1 MESLTALYHITP
13 ENLALRRRFIGL
25 DGDVITLLGSLR
37 PWAHEVADD
46 IAAELTEHAF
56 GFSAAA
62 EFFEGYVV
70 GKGITLAALR
80 SGWHAAQVGHWNA
93 IFAEPGARQPFG
105 VDYFEAL
112 LRVGAIHNKIDLPL
126 KWFLGTYP
134 AYLDAVRHAL
144 HQTPPEI
151 AGAEAKA
158 SGWRRRREP
167 EVDLNMVADAERAIR
182 IVFNYDQQA
191 ITDAFYFDTFA
202 TLGVNLTEIRSQGSK
217 HDLSDRG
224 PELKATVNESLHLF
238 IDSSQSMHEVFSQVR
253 DTVEQTSHA
262 MNGIAEASSEV
273 ARGAEQQAAMLQRNR
288 ELSDEASEATARARD
303 LGELGARAVGS
314 TNDVMQRVR
323 VSGLEAQA
331 GIEELAQKS
340 GQIGGILDTITGIAD
355 QTNLLALNAA
365 IEAAR
370 AGEHGRG
377 FAVVAEE
384 VRRLAEQSG
393 DSATSIGQLIAEI
406 QQGINGV
413 VGLVKQAAVL
423 ADEGVESTERAQQA
437 FVEIGDAIAG
447 ISERVAGMA
456 DTSVE
461 IASVAEQSSAAA
473 QEMSSATQE
482 TSSQSLEVT
491 VSLSELARTADRVLE
506 ASTRFSLTEAG
517 MPGPEGPGRQR

>member
-1 MESLTALYHITP
+1 MDSLAALYHITP

-25 DGDVITLLGSLR
+25 DADVTALLDSLR
-37 PWAHEVADD
+37 SWADEVADD

-56 GFSAAA
+56 SFPATAD
-62 EFFEGYVV
+62 FFTSYVE
-70 GKGITLAALR
+70 GKGISLAALR
-80 SGWHAAQVGHWNA
+80 KSWHGAQAGHWRA
-93 IFAEPGARQPFG
+93 IFAEPGNAHPFG
-105 VDYFEAL
+105 TDYFETL
-112 LRVGAIHNKIDLPL
+112 LRVGTLHNQINLPL

-134 AYLDAVRHAL
+134 TYLDAVRHAL
-144 HQTPPEI
+144 RETPPQI
-151 AGAEAKA
+151 AQVKA
-158 SGWRRRREP
+158 PGWRRRREP
-167 EVDLNMVADAERAIR
+167 EVDVAVLGDAERAIQ

-202 TLGVNLTEIRSQGSK
+202 TLGINLGEIQPRARN

-238 IDSSQSMHEVFSQVR
+238 IDSSQSMHEVFSHVR

-288 ELSDEASEATARARD
+288 ELSDEAAEVTARARE
-303 LGELGARAVGS
+303 LGEFGAQAAGS

-323 VSGLEAQA
+323 VSGQEAQA
-331 GIEELAQKS
+331 GIEELARKS

-355 QTNLLALNAA
+355 QTNLRALNAA

-393 DSATSIGQLIAEI
+393 GSATSIADLIQEI
-406 QQGINGV
+406 QQGIDAV
-413 VGLVKQAAVL
+413 VGLV
-423 ADEGVESTERAQQA
+423 QQ
-437 FVEIGDAIAG
+437 
-447 ISERVAGMA
+447 
-456 DTSVE
+456 
-461 IASVAEQSSAAA
+461 
-473 QEMSSATQE
+473 
-482 TSSQSLEVT
+482 
-491 VSLSELARTADRVLE
+491 
-506 ASTRFSLTEAG
+506 
-517 MPGPEGPGRQR
+517 

>member
-1 MESLTALYHITP
+1 MESLAALYHITP
-13 ENLALRRRFIGL
+13 ENLALRRRFVGL
-25 DGDVITLLGSLR
+25 DADVIALLGRLA
-37 PWAHEVADD
+37 PWADEVADA
-46 IAAELTEHAF
+46 IAGELTEHTFAF
-56 GFSAAA
+56 PPAAD
-62 EFFEGYVV
+62 FFQAYVAS
-70 GKGITLAALR
+70 KGITLGAMR
-80 SGWHAAQVGHWNA
+80 KGWHAAQVGHWRA
-93 IFAEPGARQPFG
+93 IFAEAAKPQPFG
-105 VDYFEAL
+105 IAYFEGL
-112 LRVGAIHNKIDLPL
+112 LRVGALHNQINLPL

-134 AYLDAVRHAL
+134 KYQDAVSHAL
-144 HQTPPEI
+144 RSTPPQL
-151 AGAEAKA
+151 AGSEAKA
-158 SGWRRRREP
+158 SGWLRRREP
-167 EVDLNMVADAERAIR
+167 AVDHELVAGAERAIR

-202 TLGVNLTEIRSQGSK
+202 TLGVNLSEIEPRDRRQ
-217 HDLSDRG
+217 DLSDQS
-224 PELKATVNESLHLF
+224 PELKATVNQSLHLF

-253 DTVEQTSHA
+253 DTVEQASHA

-273 ARGAEQQAAMLQRNR
+273 ARGAEQQATMLQRNR
-288 ELSDEASEATARARD
+288 ELSDETADATARARE
-303 LGELGARAVGS
+303 LGELGAQAAGS
-314 TNDVMQRVR
+314 TNAAMERVR
-323 VSGLEAQA
+323 ISGQEAQA
-331 GIEELAQKS
+331 GIEELARKS

-393 DSATSIGQLIAEI
+393 DSATSIADLIQEI

-413 VGLVKQAAVL
+413 VGLVQQAAAV
-423 ADEGVESTERAQQA
+423 AEEGVGSSERAQQA
-437 FVEIGDAIAG
+437 FVEIGEAIGG
-447 ISERVAGMA
+447 IAERVAGMA

-482 TSSQSLEVT
+482 TSAQSQEVT

-506 ASTRFSLTEAG
+506 ASTRFRLTENG
-517 MPGPEGPGRQR
+517 MPGPAGPGR

>member
-1 MESLTALYHITP
+1 MESLAGLYHITP

-25 DGDVITLLGSLR
+25 DADVIALLGSLR
-37 PWAHEVADD
+37 PWADEVADD
-46 IAAELTEHAF
+46 VAAELTEHAF
-56 GFSAAA
+56 GFSATS
-62 EFFEGYVV
+62 EFFDGYVA
-70 GKGITLAALR
+70 GKGVSLAALR
-80 SGWHAAQVGHWNA
+80 TGWHAAQKGHWHA
-93 IFAEPGARQPFG
+93 IFAEPGKAQPFG
-105 VDYFEAL
+105 ADYFEGL
-112 LRVGAIHNKIDLPL
+112 LRVGALHNQIDLPL

-134 AYLDAVRHAL
+134 KYIDAVRHAL
-144 HQTPPEI
+144 RRTPPQV
-151 AGAEAKA
+151 AGIEPTT

-167 EVDLNMVADAERAIR
+167 AVDLNLLADAERAIQ

-202 TLGVNLTEIRSQGSK
+202 TLGVNLSEIQSRASK

-253 DTVEQTSHA
+253 ESVEQTSHA

-273 ARGAEQQAAMLQRNR
+273 ARGAEQQATMLQRNR
-288 ELSDEASEATARARD
+288 ELSDGATEATARALE
-303 LGELGARAVGS
+303 LGELGAQAVGS

-323 VSGLEAQA
+323 VSGQEAQA
-331 GIEELAQKS
+331 GIEELARKS
-340 GQIGGILDTITGIAD
+340 GEIGGILDTITGIAD

-370 AGEHGRG
+370 AGDHGRG

-393 DSATSIGQLIAEI
+393 DSATSIGGLIQEI
-406 QQGINGV
+406 QQGIDTV
-413 VGLVKQAAVL
+413 VGLVGQAAHL
-423 ADEGVESTERAQQA
+423 ADEGVESSERAQQA
-437 FVEIGDAIAG
+437 FVEIGEAIAG

-456 DTSVE
+456 GTSGE
-461 IASVAEQSSAAA
+461 IAAVAEQSSAAA

-482 TSSQSLEVT
+482 TSAQSQEVS
-491 VSLSELARTADRVLE
+491 VSLGELARTADRVLQ
-506 ASTRFSLTEAG
+506 ASTRFRLTEAG
-517 MPGPEGPGRQR
+517 MPGPEGPGR

>member
-1 MESLTALYHITP
+1 MDSLAALYHITP

-25 DGDVITLLGSLR
+25 DADVIALLDSLR
-37 PWAHEVADD
+37 PWADEVADD

-56 GFSAAA
+56 AFPATA
-62 EFFEGYVV
+62 EFFDAYVAA
-70 GKGITLAALR
+70 KGISVGALR
-80 SGWHAAQVGHWNA
+80 KGWHAAQAGHWRA
-93 IFAEPGARQPFG
+93 IFAEPGTAQPFG
-105 VDYFEAL
+105 TEYFEGL
-112 LRVGAIHNKIDLPL
+112 LRVGALHNQIDLPL

-134 AYLDAVRHAL
+134 MYLDAVVHAL
-144 HQTPPEI
+144 RNTPPVI
-151 AGAEAKA
+151 ARSEANGPA
-158 SGWRRRREP
+158 WRRRREAAP
-167 EVDLNMVADAERAIR
+167 DPAVLADAERAIR
-182 IVFNYDQQA
+182 IVFNFDQQA

-202 TLGVNLTEIRSQGSK
+202 TLGVNLSEIQSRSSK

-253 DTVEQTSHA
+253 DSVEQTSHA

-288 ELSDEASEATARARD
+288 ELSDETSEATARARE
-303 LGELGARAVGS
+303 LGELGAQAVGS

-323 VSGLEAQA
+323 VSGQEAQA
-331 GIEELAQKS
+331 GIEELARKS

-370 AGEHGRG
+370 AGDHGRG

-393 DSATSIGQLIAEI
+393 GSATSIAQLIQEI
-406 QQGINGV
+406 QQGIDAV
-413 VGLVKQAAVL
+413 VSLVQQGAQL
-423 ADEGVESTERAQQA
+423 ADEGVESSERAQQA

-456 DTSVE
+456 GTSIE

-482 TSSQSLEVT
+482 TSAQSQEVS
-491 VSLSELARTADRVLE
+491 VSLGELARTADRVLQ

-517 MPGPEGPGRQR
+517 MPGPDGPGR

>member
-1 MESLTALYHITP
+1 MESLAGLYHITP

-25 DGDVITLLGSLR
+25 DADVIALLGSLR
-37 PWAHEVADD
+37 PWADEVADTV
-46 IAAELTEHAF
+46 AAALTEHAF
-56 GFSAAA
+56 AFPATAD
-62 EFFEGYVV
+62 FFNAYVTR
-70 GKGITLAALR
+70 KGISLAAMR
-80 SGWHAAQVGHWNA
+80 KGWHAAQVGHWRA
-93 IFAEPGARQPFG
+93 IFAEPGKAHPFG
-105 VDYFEAL
+105 AEYFEAL
-112 LRVGAIHNKIDLPL
+112 LRVGALHNQIDLPL
-126 KWFLGTYP
+126 KWFLGAYP
-134 AYLDAVRHAL
+134 RYLDAVHHAL
-144 HQTPPEI
+144 HTTPPQI
-151 AGAEAKA
+151 AGTQPKA
-158 SGWRRRREP
+158 SSWRRRREP
-167 EVDLNMVADAERAIR
+167 AVDHAALADAERAIR

-202 TLGVNLTEIRSQGSK
+202 TLGVTLSEIPARTRAQ
-217 HDLSDRG
+217 DLSDRG

-253 DTVEQTSHA
+253 DTVEQASHA

-288 ELSDEASEATARARD
+288 ELSDQTAAATARALE
-303 LGELGARAVGS
+303 LGELGNEAVGS
-314 TNDVMQRVR
+314 TNGVMHRVR
-323 VSGLEAQA
+323 ISGQEAQA
-331 GIEELAQKS
+331 GIEELARKS

-393 DSATSIGQLIAEI
+393 DSATSIAGLIQEI
-406 QQGINGV
+406 QHGINAV
-413 VGLVKQAAVL
+413 VGQVQHAAHL
-423 ADEGVESTERAQQA
+423 ADEGVESSERAQQA
-437 FVEIGDAIAG
+437 FVDIGEAIAG

-456 DTSVE
+456 NTSIE
-461 IASVAEQSSAAA
+461 IAAVAEQSSAAA

-482 TSSQSLEVT
+482 TSAQSQEVS
-491 VSLSELARTADRVLE
+491 VSLGELALTASRVLE

-517 MPGPEGPGRQR
+517 MPGHDRAGR

>member
-1 MESLTALYHITP
+1 MDSLAGLYHITP

-25 DGDVITLLGSLR
+25 DADVIALLSSLR
-37 PWAHEVADD
+37 PWADEVADGV
-46 IAAELTEHAF
+46 AAELTDHAF
-56 GFSAAA
+56 AFPATAG
-62 EFFEGYVV
+62 FFEAYVNS
-70 GKGITLAALR
+70 KGLSLPALR
-80 SGWHAAQVGHWNA
+80 KGWHAAQVSHWRA
-93 IFAEPGARQPFG
+93 IFAEPGTAQPFG
-105 VDYFEAL
+105 TDYFEAL
-112 LRVGAIHNKIDLPL
+112 LRVGTLHNQIDLPL

-134 AYLDAVRHAL
+134 TYLDSVRRAL
-144 HQTPPEI
+144 QQTPPHI
-151 AGAEAKA
+151 AEVKA
-158 SGWRRRREP
+158 SGWRRRREVS
-167 EVDLNMVADAERAIR
+167 VDAGVLADAERAIR
-182 IVFNYDQQA
+182 IVFNFDQQA

-202 TLGVNLTEIRSQGSK
+202 TLGVNLSEIQARTPK

-238 IDSSQSMHEVFSQVR
+238 IDSSQSMHEVFSSVR

-288 ELSDEASEATARARD
+288 ELSDEAADATARARE
-303 LGELGARAVGS
+303 LGELGAQAARS
-314 TNDVMQRVR
+314 TNDAMQRVR
-323 VSGLEAQA
+323 VSGQEAQA
-331 GIEELAQKS
+331 GIEELARKS
-340 GQIGGILDTITGIAD
+340 GQIGGILDTITGLAD

-393 DSATSIGQLIAEI
+393 DSATSIAGLIQEI
-406 QQGINGV
+406 QQGIDAV
-413 VGLVKQAAVL
+413 VGLVQQAAHL
-423 ADEGVESTERAQQA
+423 ADEGVESSERAQQA
-437 FVEIGDAIAG
+437 FVQIGDAIVG

-482 TSSQSLEVT
+482 TSSQSQEVT
-491 VSLSELARTADRVLE
+491 VSLAELARTADRVLQ
-506 ASTRFSLTEAG
+506 ASTRFSLTENG
-517 MPGPEGPGRQR
+517 MPGPQGPGR

>member
-1 MESLTALYHITP
+1 
-13 ENLALRRRFIGL
+13 
-25 DGDVITLLGSLR
+25 
-37 PWAHEVADD
+37 
-46 IAAELTEHAF
+46 
-56 GFSAAA
+56 
-62 EFFEGYVV
+62 
-70 GKGITLAALR
+70 
-80 SGWHAAQVGHWNA
+80 
-93 IFAEPGARQPFG
+93 
-105 VDYFEAL
+105 
-112 LRVGAIHNKIDLPL
+112 
-126 KWFLGTYP
+126 
-134 AYLDAVRHAL
+134 
-144 HQTPPEI
+144 
-151 AGAEAKA
+151 
-158 SGWRRRREP
+158 
-167 EVDLNMVADAERAIR
+167 MVADAERAIR

-202 TLGVNLTEIRSQGSK
+202 TLGVNLTEIRSQGGK

-482 TSSQSLEVT
+482 TSSQSQEVT

>member
-1 MESLTALYHITP
+1 MESLAGLYHITP

-25 DGDVITLLGSLR
+25 DADVIALLGSLR
-37 PWAHEVADD
+37 PWADEVADD
-46 IAAELTEHAF
+46 VAAELTEHTF

-62 EFFEGYVV
+62 EFFKAYVAR
-70 GKGITLAALR
+70 KSISLAALR
-80 SGWHAAQVGHWNA
+80 TRWHAAQVGHWRA
-93 IFAEPGARQPFG
+93 IFAEPGTPQPFG
-105 VDYFEAL
+105 TAYFEGL
-112 LRVGAIHNKIDLPL
+112 LRVGALHNQMDLPL
-126 KWFLGTYP
+126 KWFLGTY
-134 AYLDAVRHAL
+134 AKYMDVVTYAL
-144 HQTPPEI
+144 RETPPQI
-151 AGAEAKA
+151 AGAEPQA

-167 EVDLNMVADAERAIR
+167 AVDPNLLADAERAIR

-202 TLGVNLTEIRSQGSK
+202 TLGINLGEIQSSASK

-224 PELKATVNESLHLF
+224 PELKATVNEPLHLF

-253 DTVEQTSHA
+253 DSVAQTSHA
-262 MNGIAEASSEV
+262 MNGIAEASTEV

-288 ELSDEASEATARARD
+288 ELSDEAAAATARA
-303 LGELGARAVGS
+303 LEVGELGAKAVGA

-323 VSGLEAQA
+323 VSGLQAQT
-331 GIEELAQKS
+331 GIEELARKS
-340 GQIGGILDTITGIAD
+340 GEIGGILDTITGIAD

-393 DSATSIGQLIAEI
+393 DSATSIGSLIQEI
-406 QQGINGV
+406 QHGIDAV
-413 VGLVKQAAVL
+413 VGLVAHSAQL
-423 ADEGVESTERAQQA
+423 ADEGVESSERAQQA
-437 FVEIGDAIAG
+437 FVEIGNAIGG

-456 DTSVE
+456 GTSVE
-461 IASVAEQSSAAA
+461 IAAVAEQSSAAA

-482 TSSQSLEVT
+482 TSAQSQEVS
-491 VSLSELARTADRVLE
+491 VSLGELARTADRVLQ
-506 ASTRFSLTEAG
+506 ASTRFRLTEAG
-517 MPGPEGPGRQR
+517 MPGPEGPGR

>member
-1 MESLTALYHITP
+1 MESLAALYHITP
-13 ENLALRRRFIGL
+13 ENLALRRRFVGL
-25 DGDVITLLGSLR
+25 DPDVIALLGSLQ
-37 PWAHEVADD
+37 PWADEVADS

-56 GFSAAA
+56 AFSATA
-62 EFFEGYVV
+62 EFFNGFVKS
-70 GKGITLAALR
+70 KGITLAEMR
-80 SGWHAAQVGHWNA
+80 KGWHAAQVGHWHA
-93 IFAEPGARQPFG
+93 IFGEPAANQPFG
-105 VDYFEAL
+105 TDYFEHL
-112 LRVGAIHNKIDLPL
+112 LRVGAVHNNIDLPL

-134 AYLDAVRHAL
+134 KYLDAVSHAL
-144 HQTPPEI
+144 HRTPPRV
-151 AGAEAKA
+151 AEAKA

-167 EVDLNMVADAERAIR
+167 AADRDLIHAAERAIR
-182 IVFNYDQQA
+182 IVFNFDQQA

-202 TLGVNLTEIRSQGSK
+202 TLGVNLSEIQPRAGK

-238 IDSSQSMHEVFSQVR
+238 IDSSQSMHEVFTQVR
-253 DTVEQTSHA
+253 ETVEQTSHA

-273 ARGAEQQAAMLQRNR
+273 ARGAEQQAAMLQRSR
-288 ELSDEASEATARARD
+288 DLSGEATDATARARELGD
-303 LGELGARAVGS
+303 LGAQAAGS
-314 TNDVMQRVR
+314 TNAAMQRAR
-323 VSGLEAQA
+323 LSGQEAQA
-331 GIEELAQKS
+331 GIEELARKS
-340 GQIGGILDTITGIAD
+340 GQIGGILDTITGIAN

-393 DSATSIGQLIAEI
+393 DSATSIGDLIQEI
-406 QQGINGV
+406 QHGINGV
-413 VGLVKQAAVL
+413 VDLVQQTAVL
-423 ADEGVESTERAQQA
+423 AEEGVESSERAAQA

-447 ISERVAGMA
+447 ITERVAGMA
-456 DTSVE
+456 DTSGE

-482 TSSQSLEVT
+482 TSARSQEVT
-491 VSLSELARTADRVLE
+491 VSLSELARTADRVLA

-517 MPGPEGPGRQR
+517 MPGPAGPGR